1 VRVVA
6 VVVSGASLDKLG
18 EASLSS
24 PGSLPSA
31 LAVEPLLALELLDRD
46 KLDYL
51 FPVLVA
57 DADKKGKFSAWGK
70 GSEQPV
76 AAAVELAR
84 ELVGVDRLNREKGSD
99 AAAKSVLSEM
109 FRNQGA
115 FVGGGPSYTIE
126 KAAEDVVG
134 IIQRMQHDSS
144 TLELTQQMRSE
155 KLRLEALLKD
165 EKTGKEKSVAEAVAK
180 AVAEKEKAVAEKE
193 KAVAEAAAQKVLIAT
208 LEQKLEELQQQPR
221 HQATPDVV
229 ARDDEKHKDASSSK
243 VPSAHGEDDCLN
255 VTRFSYPHHPPKYL
269 TLGALPNQPST
280 CSEIRCKCTM

>member
-1 VRVVA
+1 
-6 VVVSGASLDKLG
+6 
-18 EASLSS
+18 
-24 PGSLPSA
+24 
-31 LAVEPLLALELLDRD
+31 
-46 KLDYL
+46 
-51 FPVLVA
+51 
-57 DADKKGKFSAWGK
+57 
-70 GSEQPV
+70 
-76 AAAVELAR
+76 VELAR

-144 TLELTQQMRSE
+144 TLELTQQLRSE

-180 AVAEKEKAVAEKE
+180 AVAEKEKAVAEKAAAEAVAEKEKALAEKE

-221 HQATPDVV
+221 HQAIPDV
-229 ARDDEKHKDASSSK
+229 ARDEKHKDASSSSK
-243 VPSAHGEDDCLN
+243 VPPAHGEDGCLN
-255 VTRFSYPHHPPKYL
+255 VTRFSYSHHPPKYL
-269 TLGALPNQPST
+269 TLGALPNQLST